1 MTGGAI
7 DQTFLTG
14 KRSHPAAPLPRNF
27 RVSHARSDAPFLLKE
42 KGKRA
47 KDSKRRPAA
56 QPRAQHA
63 HKPQQQQQQQHRPG
77 RGAGSGLGLACESTR
92 ARISSK
98 EKPTAHSSQPFTESA
113 KKNIKGR
120 TQEVTQRSWV
130 DTLAE
135 KAEHQQSITETQKHH

>member
-1 MTGGAI
+1 MRAATWGASSASSERSDADFNPIPFQVTGGAI

-63 HKPQQQQQQQHRPG
+63 HKPQQQQQHRPG
-77 RGAGSGLGLACESTR
+77 RGAGPGLGLACESTR

-98 EKPTAHSSQPFTESA
+98 EKPTAHSSQPFTEWA
-113 KKNIKGR
+113 KKTSRAGHRK
-120 TQEVTQRSWV
+120 
-130 DTLAE
+130 
-135 KAEHQQSITETQKHH
+135 